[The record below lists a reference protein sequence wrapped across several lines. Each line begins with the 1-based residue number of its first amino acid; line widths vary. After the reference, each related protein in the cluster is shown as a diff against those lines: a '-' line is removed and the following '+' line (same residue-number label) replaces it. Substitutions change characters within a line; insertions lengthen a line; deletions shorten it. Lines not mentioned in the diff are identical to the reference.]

1 MNRRE
6 FLEWTALAGA
16 SVAATPAWAR
26 RRRRR
31 YKPGDVRGPRY
42 QAPKSPLT
50 LPAWKYGAHS
60 TALDTMLMFRGN
72 GAHTFYGT
80 GPIPSK
86 LRVKWRHRQED
97 FPTMLRG
104 KKKIWQGTGW
114 TGHPAKLG
122 NYVYVG
128 SVGRNMYCYEAF
140 TGKVAWRWRSS
151 RMFKGSLCIYDNK
164 IYAGNT
170 DNRLHCFDAATGKHI
185 WRFDTGRD
193 LDSSPCVVDGK
204 LYIAGESGY
213 ARCID
218 PQTGKQLW
226 KTFVG
231 GIGPGTKGGSNG
243 SETSPAVVDGEYY
256 TATYDGNLFCLDA
269 KTGKRR
275 WKAKTHGDT
284 DASPVVSGEFVY
296 AAAEEDAPYLY
307 AFSRKTG
314 KRIWRYAKNGA
325 GYWSTP
331 AVSNNRVYIGGD
343 DGRMHCVDAK
353 TGKNIWLYKTRAA
366 IWSSPCVV
374 DNQVIFGGIDNH
386 LHVIDAKTGKLMQKV
401 KTPGRIISTPCI
413 VGGNIWVGTATGYFF
428 CFGA

>member
-1 MNRRE
+1 MNRRD
-6 FLEWTALAGA
+6 FVKLSALAGA
-16 SVAATPAWAR
+16 SLVTTPAWA

-31 YKPGDVRGPRY
+31 YKPGDVRGPRF
-42 QAPKSPLT
+42 QAPKQPLT
-50 LPAWKYGAHS
+50 LPTWKYGGNS
-60 TALDTMLMFRGN
+60 FGSDTMLMFRGN
-72 GAHTFYGT
+72 SAHTFYGT

-97 FPTMLRG
+97 FPTLLRG
-104 KKKIWQGTGW
+104 KKKNWQGTGW
-114 TGHPAKLG
+114 TGQPSKIG
-122 NYVYVG
+122 NYVFVG
-128 SVGRNMYCYEAF
+128 SVGRNMYAYEAS
-140 TGKVAWRWRSS
+140 TGKVVWRWRSS

-170 DNRLHCFDAATGKHI
+170 DNRLHCFDASTGKHV

-193 LDSSPCVVDGK
+193 LDSSPCVVGGK
-204 LYIAGESGY
+204 LFIAGESGY

-218 PQTGKQLW
+218 PQTGKQIW

-269 KTGKRR
+269 KTGKRK

-284 DASPVVSGEFVY
+284 DSSPVVSGDMVY
-296 AAAEEDAPYLY
+296 IAAEEDAPHLY
-307 AFSRKTG
+307 GFSRKTG
-314 KRIWRYAKNGA
+314 KRIWKYSKNGA
-325 GYWSTP
+325 GYWSTA
-331 AVSNNRVYIGGD
+331 AVANNRVYIGGD

-353 TGKNIWLYKTRAA
+353 TGKNIWMYKTRAA

-374 DNQVIFGGIDNH
+374 DNMVVFGGIDRH
-386 LHVIDAKTGKLMQKV
+386 LHVVDAKTGKLSQKV
-401 KTPGRIISTPCI
+401 KVPGRIIATPCI
-413 VGGNIWVGTATGYFF
+413 VGGNIWVGTATGWMY
-428 CFGA
+428 CFGS